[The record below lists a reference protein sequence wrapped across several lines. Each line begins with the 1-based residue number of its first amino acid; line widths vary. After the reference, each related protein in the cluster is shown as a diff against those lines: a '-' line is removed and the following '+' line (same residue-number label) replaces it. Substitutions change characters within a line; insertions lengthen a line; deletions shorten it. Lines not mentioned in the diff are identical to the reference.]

1 MNEQVTLIFPK
12 KISNV
17 IPTLLFYLVDVPNEL
32 NLSPLSKEDFL
43 DDQIV
48 SSKLECI
55 EFLQLQPFVSNA
67 LYSTNIL
74 IHLLVSSRLSSL
86 LLKSYLSHLLH
97 VNNVF
102 FLYVC
107 YF

>member
-55 EFLQLQPFVSNA
+55 
-67 LYSTNIL
+67 
-74 IHLLVSSRLSSL
+74 
-86 LLKSYLSHLLH
+86 
-97 VNNVF
+97 
-102 FLYVC
+102 
-107 YF
+107 